1 MKHVAPW
8 KLALAL
14 GLVYVSW
21 GTTYLAIQEG
31 VKTLPPALFAG
42 SRVFLAGL
50 LVLAF
55 LRLSGGTVRLSRRD
69 VLLTFISGGLMFVVG
84 NGLLTFAEKTV
95 PSGAAAV
102 LAATAPLWMALLEAA
117 WPHGERLAWLGW
129 LGLLMELAGVAVLFS
144 EKWLNQS
151 APTLTG
157 VGPFMVLGSAAGWAL
172 GSAVHRHGR
181 SRAPH
186 LTAAAYQMLFGGGC
200 LAVVGLA
207 MGEAHDLAPGCLTPG
222 AIASFFYLLV
232 VGSFIGFIAFNWLLG
247 HASVAL
253 TGTYA
258 YVNPVVALLVG
269 WLLANET
276 PSVAVVAGIAVIL
289 SGVALVRLGGV
300 RRPGLIFHPA
310 GSPSKANAVGEQGR
324 PLTSPRWPSTLPE
337 VNPAG
342 RTSPRQ

>member
-14 GLVYVSW
+14 GLVYLSW

-42 SRVFLAGL
+42 TRVCLAGL

-69 VLLTFISGGLMFVVG
+69 VLLTFLSGGLMFVVG

-102 LAATAPLWMALLEAA
+102 LAATAPLWMAVLEAA
-117 WPHGERLAWLGW
+117 WPHGERLAWRGW
-129 LGLLMELAGVAVLFS
+129 FGLLVGLGGVALLLS
-144 EKWLNQS
+144 EKWLNQT
-151 APTLTG
+151 ATG
-157 VGPFMVLGSAAGWAL
+157 LPVAGSFMVLGSAAGWAL
-172 GSAVHRHGR
+172 GSSLHRHRR
-181 SRAPH
+181 SSAPH
-186 LTAAAYQMLFGGGC
+186 LTAAAYQMLFGGGS
-200 LAVVGLA
+200 LAVLGLV
-207 MGEAHDLAPGCLTPG
+207 MGEGKSLTPACLTPG
-222 AIASFFYLLV
+222 AITAFFYLLV

-258 YVNPVVALLVG
+258 YVNPVIALVVG
-269 WLLANET
+269 WLAANET
-276 PSVAVVAGIAVIL
+276 PTPAIVAGVAVIL
-289 SGVALVRLGGV
+289 VGVALVRLGGV
-300 RRPGLIFHPA
+300 RHAATLFYSA
-310 GSPSKANAVGEQGR
+310 GSPSR
-324 PLTSPRWPSTLPE
+324 PVKPTRPMGIAEAPTSMWNKSSR
-337 VNPAG
+337 G
-342 RTSPRQ
+342 